1 MNLVVK
7 EGVMGPRVDLK
18 LERKGQVVEN
28 FSINQQMHVNFT
40 VQLTAQWLN

>member
-18 LERKGQVVEN
+18 LERKAQVVEN
-28 FSINQQMHVNFT
+28 FSINQQVE
-40 VQLTAQWLN
+40 VADVKDRL